1 MAIFC
6 CSKCKAL
13 TETSLPGEAPR
24 TCKCGSY
31 MWAVVVADEGLHP
44 LKVYDSIYT
53 VATVTEMRAPSGKT
67 EA

>member
-31 MWAVVVADEGLHP
+31 MWAVVEDPFGLEARA
-44 LKVYDSIYT
+44 